1 MSLKQTCYVKV
12 TGRRLQYGRALEII
26 QNEEYLSAI
35 DFDKIRR
42 FDQQRKHPLLRIKRH
57 PTSEFRKFRE
67 MDHTN
72 FTYMYVQIMEGLQLP
87 QPLRPLRPPC

>member
-42 FDQQRKHPLLRIKRH
+42 FDQQRKQLLSRIKRR
-57 PTSEFRKFRE
+57 PTSEFRKVRE
-67 MDHTN
+67 MGHTN
-72 FTYMYVQIMEGLQLP
+72 FTYVQMMGGLPLP
-87 QPLRPLRPPC
+87 QPLRLLRPPC